1 MSSPGSW
8 LLTAWR
14 PRGLRPGLE
23 DREAA
28 RLKPCPSTIVST
40 SIKLTELGKSR
51 QSLVASHRSLVV
63 SRWLRTSGAE
73 QRYALALSRS
83 PASVYIT
90 TNAACSF
97 AALRMR
103 GHCSPKARTRVRQP
117 RVPPLALQIRS
128 RCRRS
133 RHVPRCSPRQ
143 ICRNPFAL
151 LPRDRPGCGDAE
163 RDANPPLRGT

>member
-73 QRYALALSRS
+73 QRYALALSSLSCIRVHHHECSVLLRCAQDERALFAQGREHACAS
-83 PASVYIT
+83 PE
-90 TNAACSF
+90 F
-97 AALRMR
+97 
-103 GHCSPKARTRVRQP
+103 
-117 RVPPLALQIRS
+117 
-128 RCRRS
+128 
-133 RHVPRCSPRQ
+133 RH
-143 ICRNPFAL
+143 
-151 LPRDRPGCGDAE
+151 
-163 RDANPPLRGT
+163 

>member
-14 PRGLRPGLE
+14 PRGLRPGLV

-73 QRYALALSRS
+73 QRYALALSSLSCIRVHHHECS
-83 PASVYIT
+83 VLLRCAQDERALFAQGENTRAPAQSSATSV
-90 TNAACSF
+90 A
-97 AALRMR
+97 
-103 GHCSPKARTRVRQP
+103 
-117 RVPPLALQIRS
+117 IRS

-133 RHVPRCSPRQ
+133 RRGPRCSPRQ

-151 LPRDRPGCGDAE
+151 LPRGRPGCGDAE

>member
-51 QSLVASHRSLVV
+51 RSLVV

-73 QRYALALSRS
+73 QRYALALSSLSCIRVHHHECS
-83 PASVYIT
+83 VLLRCAQDERALFAQGENTRAPAQSSATSV
-90 TNAACSF
+90 
-97 AALRMR
+97 
-103 GHCSPKARTRVRQP
+103 
-117 RVPPLALQIRS
+117 
-128 RCRRS
+128 
-133 RHVPRCSPRQ
+133 
-143 ICRNPFAL
+143 
-151 LPRDRPGCGDAE
+151 
-163 RDANPPLRGT
+163 ANQVSM

>member
-73 QRYALALSRS
+73 QRYALALIRS
-83 PASVYIT
+83 PASVYCT

-103 GHCSPKARTRVRQP
+103 GHCWPRGENSRAPAQSSATRV
-117 RVPPLALQIRS
+117 AIRS

-133 RHVPRCSPRQ
+133 RRGPRCSPRQ

-151 LPRDRPGCGDAE
+151 LPRGRPGCGDAE